1 MPTHRALVDFSST
14 AGRKVELK
22 VSVKGGAMFVGMGKL
37 LNEVTLEGEMK
48 QSVEVLE
55 AENTNTSCD
64 EKDATV
70 SSAASC
76 ENKAA
81 AVSAAAS
88 LSQDAVKVSASS
100 SPITCDAKEAAAAAT
115 SDSTV
120 STASRLIYVFIL
132 HIRKCQNSSID
143 CDNTIYQRPDFND
156 RPNLFRA
163 GTVFY
168 LHGCTNIFQRWKD

>member
-1 MPTHRALVDFSST
+1 
-14 AGRKVELK
+14 
-22 VSVKGGAMFVGMGKL
+22 MFVGMGKL
-37 LNEVTLEGEMK
+37 LNEVTLEGELK

-55 AENTNTSCD
+55 GENTNTSCD
-64 EKDATV
+64 GKDATV

-76 ENKAA
+76 ENKQHA
-81 AVSAAAS
+81 
-88 LSQDAVKVSASS
+88 DKVSASS

-143 CDNTIYQRPDFND
+143 CDIRIATENSALTQITQYIRGLISTTALTLSVRGP
-156 RPNLFRA
+156 
-163 GTVFY
+163 
-168 LHGCTNIFQRWKD
+168 IFISMVVQTYFSVERNN